1 MVIRVQKKDKI
12 MKKTYINPQMDIIE
26 IKTAG
31 MLATSFPLNNTTI
44 DAGQSLAPEFGPGME
59 TPSDILGLPDFVFQ

>member
-1 MVIRVQKKDKI
+1 

-31 MLATSFPLNNTTI
+31 MLASSLPINSTPI
-44 DAGQSLAPEFGPGME
+44 DAGGAQAPEFMDLQTPG
-59 TPSDILGLPDFVFQ
+59 DILGLPDYVFK

>member
-31 MLATSFPLNNTTI
+31 MLATSFKLNETPM
-44 DAGQSLAPEFGPGME
+44 DAGNSLAPDLGPGME
-59 TPSDILGLPDFVFQ
+59 TPGDLLGLPDYVFK

>member
-1 MVIRVQKKDKI
+1 

-31 MLATSFPLNNTTI
+31 MLATSFTVNGTEELGAS
-44 DAGQSLAPEFGPGME
+44 DSFAPELGPGME
-59 TPSDILGLPDFVFQ
+59 TPGDLLGLPDFVFK